1 MNDAERAAWEN
12 MKALR
17 EVRDTHRKG
26 SKEYE
31 AADAKFKKAEL
42 EYHKARER

>member
-1 MNDAERAAWEN
+1 MNNEERAAWEN

-17 EVRDTHRKG
+17 EVRDTLRPG

-31 AADAKFKKAEL
+31 QADRDFKQAEA
-42 EYHKARER
+42 EYYRVKQ